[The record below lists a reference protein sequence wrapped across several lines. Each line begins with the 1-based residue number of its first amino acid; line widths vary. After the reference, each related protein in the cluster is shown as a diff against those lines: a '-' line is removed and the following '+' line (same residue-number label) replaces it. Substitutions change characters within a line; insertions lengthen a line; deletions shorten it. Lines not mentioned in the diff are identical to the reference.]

1 MKEYRVVG
9 KELSNDLA
17 YGKVT
22 GQLKYCSDMQTGGML
37 YIRLKHSTVAH
48 GIIRGLDVAEALK
61 LPGVKAVFTCENTPD
76 TLYDRGRVD
85 SWETVPNQ
93 ERLFDRH
100 IRYYGERVAA
110 VAADSEETAEKACAL
125 IRVEYEEL
133 PAAITVEEAKRED
146 AVPIHEG
153 GNVYPSFS
161 YERGDYEKAEGD
173 YCHRSESHFG
183 RMTHLAMETQSC
195 RALYDGSADK
205 VTVWSGCQ
213 AVFGVRSTVAEF
225 LGMPYSKVRVIKTP
239 MGGSFGVKQ
248 ETLLEPLTAYAA
260 RVLRADVRLVYTRE
274 EQIVNTMM
282 KHSMDGA
289 VESKIRKDGTIVGIS
304 LTCELD
310 AGAYLTV
317 SRDYAATIG
326 EKLGKVYRVPNIR
339 YFSQVVCTNTPIN
352 GSFRSWG
359 SCEAALLLENH
370 WNMVARDIGIDP
382 IEFRL
387 KNALGPY
394 EKDLV
399 HGVSVENVHFRECLI
414 NGREAF
420 GWEERKKECREN
432 NRRQARYRY
441 GVGMAMASHTS
452 SFYPYRVDV
461 ASVAGRLQEDGSLIL
476 HVGVHDHGCGTVMA
490 MKKIASEV
498 MELDLEKIELN
509 EADSEHSLYDHG
521 CYASRT
527 VYSLGQA
534 VKKCCEQIL
543 EMAAETAARALCC
556 SKSFIRYREGRF
568 YLETEEA
575 KAISLSGVSEYAIR
589 VEGRDLYYANT
600 VNAQSN
606 PGVPAVHFTEV
617 EVDTYTGMTRVTD
630 CLSAHD
636 IGKAINPDLCRG
648 QVGSGI
654 QQGMGMALCEEIK
667 IHPRTGRTLITNL
680 KNYDVANSCDL
691 PDYRTLLIEEPEK
704 SGPFGAK
711 SIGEVVVVPVAPAIV
726 AAVNDALGTNLTRL
740 PLTPSV
746 ILEALEERKKNVPE
760 S

>member
-1 MKEYRVVG
+1 M
-9 KELSNDLA
+9 SNDQA

-22 GQLKYCSDMQTGGML
+22 GTLKYCSDMQTREML
-37 YIRLKHSTVAH
+37 YMRLKPGTVTH
-48 GIIRGLDVAEALK
+48 GIIRTLDIAEALR
-61 LPGVKAVFTCENTPD
+61 LPGVKAVFTCENTPE

-100 IRYYGERVAA
+100 VRFYGQRVAA
-110 VAADSEETAEKACAL
+110 VVATSEQTAKKACAL

-133 PAAITVEEAKRED
+133 PAAVTVEEAKEGTLL
-146 AVPIHEG
+146 IHEG
-153 GNVYPSFS
+153 GNVYPAFS
-161 YERGDYEKAEGD
+161 YERGDYDRAEGD
-173 YCHRSESHFG
+173 FIHKSESHFG
-183 RMTHLAMETQSC
+183 RMTHLTMETQSC
-195 RALYDGSADK
+195 RALYDPSADK
-205 VTVWSGCQ
+205 VTIWSGCQ
-213 AVFGVRSTVAEF
+213 TVFGVRSTVAEF
-225 LGMPYSKVRVIKTP
+225 LGLPYSKVRVIKTP

-260 RVLRADVRLVYTRE
+260 RTLRADVRLVYTRE

-282 KHSMDGA
+282 KHSMDGT
-289 VESKIRKDGTIVGIS
+289 VESKIKKDGTIVGIS
-304 LTCELD
+304 FSCELD

-326 EKLGKVYRVPNIR
+326 EKLGKVYRMSDIR
-339 YFSQVVCTNTPIN
+339 FSSSVVCTNTPIN

-359 SCEAALLLENH
+359 SCEAALLMENH
-370 WNMVARDIGIDP
+370 WNMVARDIGMDP
-382 IEFRL
+382 VEFRL
-387 KNALGPY
+387 KNTLDPY
-394 EKDLV
+394 EKDIV
-399 HGVSVENVHFRECLI
+399 HSISVENVHFRKCLQK
-414 NGREAF
+414 GREAF
-420 GWEERKKECREN
+420 RWEERKRECREK
-432 NRRQARYRY
+432 NRAQERYRY
-441 GVGMAMASHTS
+441 GIGMAMFSHTS

-461 ASVAGRLQEDGSLIL
+461 ASAAARLQEDGSLIV

-498 MELDLEKIELN
+498 MEINIEKIELN

-534 VKKCCEQIL
+534 VKKCCERIL
-543 EMAAETAARALCC
+543 EMAAEMAARALGC
-556 SKSFIRYREGRF
+556 SKVFIRYEEGQF
-568 YLETEEA
+568 YMETAPE
-575 KAISLSGVSEYAIR
+575 KRISLSGVSEHAIR
-589 VEGRDLYYANT
+589 VEGRDIYYANT
-600 VNAQSN
+600 INAQCN

-617 EVDTYTGMTRVTD
+617 EVDTFTGMTRVAD
-630 CLSAHD
+630 CLSVHD
-636 IGKAINPDLCRG
+636 IGKAINPDMCRG

-691 PDYRTLLIEEPEK
+691 PDYQTLLIEEPEQ

-711 SIGEVVVVPVAPAIV
+711 SIGEVVVVPVAPAIT
-726 AAVNDALGTNLTRL
+726 AAVNNALDTNLTRL

-746 ILEALEERKKNVPE
+746 ILEALEKKRAAYPVKQQKK
-760 S
+760 